1 MFEGVFPG
9 DQLFAHLAVFNA
21 MAGTFHVSVFV
32 LLGSGQDRTTFIRW
46 VSQPQELQLA
56 NQWIAMGGDV
66 GFTYDQIFRNGVLI
80 NGLRTTVLAQF
91 YLSE

>member
-9 DQLFAHLAVFNA
+9 DLLFANLATFNDT
-21 MAGTFHVSVFV
+21 AGTFHVSVFA
-32 LLGSGQDRTTFIRW
+32 LLGPGQDRTCFIRW

-56 NQWIAMGGDV
+56 NQWVSMGGDV
-66 GFTYDQIFRNGVLI
+66 GFTYDQVFRNGVLI